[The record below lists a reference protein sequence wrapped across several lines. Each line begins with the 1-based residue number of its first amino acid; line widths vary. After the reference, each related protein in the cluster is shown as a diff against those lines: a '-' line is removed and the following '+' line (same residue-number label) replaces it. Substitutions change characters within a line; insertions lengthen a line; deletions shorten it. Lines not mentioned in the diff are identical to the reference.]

1 MSDAP
6 RTVLH
11 WYDFICPF
19 CYIGQSR
26 SALLVEAGLEVISL
40 PFQAHPDIPAGGL
53 VIGPRRGP
61 RSEMLE
67 REAAAE
73 GLVLNWPDRIPN
85 SRSALA
91 AAEWVRRNQP
101 AAFDELQRGLYQA
114 HFALGEDIEDQQVI
128 DRHAV
133 KAGVDPG
140 ALHTA
145 LADGTAYAAV
155 DLLERTG
162 QQCGVCG
169 TPAWLLGGRLVAGL
183 VPMSEFER
191 IAHDALAQRA
201 RLERSNQ

>member
-1 MSDAP
+1 MSGAP
-6 RTVLH
+6 KPVLH

-53 VIGPRRGP
+53 VIGPRQGP

-73 GLVLNWPDRIPN
+73 GLLLNWPERIPN
-85 SRSALA
+85 SRRALA
-91 AAEWVRRNQP
+91 AAEWVRRNRP
-101 AAFDELQRGLYQA
+101 TAFDALQRGLYEA
-114 HFALGEDIEDQQVI
+114 HFALGEDIGDQAVI

-133 KAGVDPG
+133 KAGVDPDP
-140 ALHTA
+140 LHTA

-155 DLLERTG
+155 DLLERAG
-162 QQCGVCG
+162 QQCGVSG
-169 TPAWLLGGRLVAGL
+169 TPAWLLGGRLVTGL
-183 VPMSEFER
+183 QPVSEFER
-191 IAHDALAQRA
+191 IAQDALGRRA
-201 RLERSNQ
+201 RSERTST